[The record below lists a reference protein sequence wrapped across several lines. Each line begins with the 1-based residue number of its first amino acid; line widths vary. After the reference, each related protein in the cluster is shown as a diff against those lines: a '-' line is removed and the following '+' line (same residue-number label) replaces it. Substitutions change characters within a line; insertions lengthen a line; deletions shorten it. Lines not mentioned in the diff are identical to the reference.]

1 MTFDTVLTKE
11 KLGVPGVKE
20 SVAIRRR
27 ITEQKYKEVLPKVLR
42 KHNIDLWLIF
52 DREFNPDPMLVDLGG
67 DTGGVRTVHMFFDRG
82 EAGIEKVVIN
92 SHGFRERIIP
102 ELFDEVIFYGY
113 QPEGLAPHLKE
124 VIEKRNPQRIG
135 INCSPTLP
143 MADGLTYELRKYLEE
158 AIGPKYAARLVS
170 AELVSRDYRTTRVSS
185 EVELY
190 RQLTTWNVAWM
201 ETALSE
207 HVIEI
212 GKTTPADI
220 YWWMREVGHDL
231 GLGPSLLPGVRLS
244 REGHNFKENTDQEPV
259 QPGDYLQIDAGLG
272 FLNYHNDMKR
282 MAYVLKEGETAPPAP
297 LQKAYAAGIK
307 MRDMITSHMK
317 PGAIGTQVWQTCADQ
332 AVAQGYDILHPTG
345 GRMRA
350 VGDKPG
356 FGNYS
361 HSIGNNIHGVGA
373 RIAEDWPVAFGD
385 RVRYPM
391 EMGDWYSIELH
402 VATPVPAWDNRTVEV
417 HIEEQSRIVG
427 DGQVEYFVPPQSG
440 FLLIP
445 RLKN

>member
-1 MTFDTVLTKE
+1 MSFDTILTKE
-11 KLGVPGVKE
+11 KLGVPSVKE

-27 ITEQKYKEVLPKVLR
+27 ITEQKYEEVLPKVMR

-67 DTGGVRTVHMFFDRG
+67 DTGGVRTTHMFFDQG
-82 EAGIEKVVIN
+82 SAGIEKVVIN

-102 ELFDEVIFYGY
+102 DLFDEVIFYGY

-124 VIEKRNPQRIG
+124 VIEQRDPQRIG
-135 INCSPTLP
+135 INTSPTLP

-158 AIGPKYAARLVS
+158 AIGPKYTARLVS
-170 AELVSRDYRTTRVSS
+170 AELLSRDYRTTRVSS
-185 EVELY
+185 ENDFY
-190 RQLTTWNVAWM
+190 RKLSSWTVAWM

-207 HVIEI
+207 HVVEV
-212 GKTTPADI
+212 GKTTPADM
-220 YWWMREVGHDL
+220 YWWMREVGNDL
-231 GLGPSLLPGVRLS
+231 GLGPTLLPGVRLS
-244 REGHNFKENTDQEPV
+244 REGHNFPTNEEKETV

-282 MAYVLKEGETAPPAP
+282 MAYVLREGETTPPAP
-297 LQKAYAAGIK
+297 LQKAYADAIK
-307 MRDMITSHMK
+307 MRDLITSHMK
-317 PGAIGTQVWQTCADQ
+317 PDAIGTEVWQAVADQ
-332 AVAQGYDILHPTG
+332 AIAQGYEILHPTG
-345 GRMRA
+345 GRMRS

-391 EMGDWYSIELH
+391 GMGDWYSIELH
-402 VATPVPAWDNRTVEV
+402 VATPVSEWDGRTAEI
-417 HIEEQSRIVG
+417 HIEEQSRITG
-427 DGQVEYFVPPQSG
+427 DGEVEYLVQPQSEL
-440 FLLIP
+440 LLIP
-445 RLKN
+445 RQK